1 MNRNNLNPLPLATLW
16 ACESRFPLK
25 SSNTRLGPYAYGF
38 AFANRL
44 IGYIKIPGMMELK
57 PREGMPP
64 LICPYKCTGDFE
76 GGLHA
81 CSCKSQPI
89 CNSLVGHTALE
100 RLLYDA
106 IIDAIADYIRNN
118 QAAAYINDEKN
129 AREPRNLSIPIP
141 VIPLI
146 PWRHHR
152 DLAAGART
160 NRVFSDLLLVMGT
173 TLDPHLSGCLPTVP
187 TAGNDL
193 Y

>member
-1 MNRNNLNPLPLATLW
+1 MSGKELVTLGNISY
-16 ACESRFPLK
+16 SRFQD
-25 SSNTRLGPYAYGF
+25 TRLGPYAYGF
-38 AFANRL
+38 AFDNRI

-64 LICPYKCTGDFE
+64 LTCPYECTGDFE

-89 CNSLVGHTALE
+89 CNSLAGHTALE

-146 PWRHHR
+146 PWRHYR
-152 DLAAGART
+152 DLTSGIRA
-160 NRVFSDLLLVMGT
+160 NRAFHQCYLFQEKNGSITKG
-173 TLDPHLSGCLPTVP
+173 PPRIHCK
-187 TAGNDL
+187 
-193 Y
+193 